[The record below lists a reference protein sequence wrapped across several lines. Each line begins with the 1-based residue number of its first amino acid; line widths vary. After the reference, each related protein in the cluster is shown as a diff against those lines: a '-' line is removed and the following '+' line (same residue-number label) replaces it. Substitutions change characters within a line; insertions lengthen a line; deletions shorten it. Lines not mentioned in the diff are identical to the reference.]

1 MKTRYSAY
9 ALIGLASLSLL
20 GKVNASDDSVI
31 KAKSC
36 PQGYYPNVPFNATQS
51 ACIKCTK
58 DNKHLNCNSD
68 VNPLLQHQAS
78 DKGSIKQLNDQPTND
93 QGDNSTLGI
102 ILTAVGFVGVAVAAV
117 VLFITGY
124 RQYQQKGKT
133 EAEPADVPSK
143 ITDISPDNFGQNM
156 PQYKLHTSSGNE
168 LPLNKAG
175 ESGSSIGPEMKPRA
189 SIKQDAKLGADHN
202 DMLRPRSKK
211 RKSFSTGIYDRA
223 EVDITAI
230 RPISTSTHSLSTV
243 DIVIDDEDL
252 SADDEE
258 LWTELQLH

>member
-1 MKTRYSAY
+1 M
-9 ALIGLASLSLL
+9 SLL
-20 GKVNASDDSVI
+20 GKVNASDSSDDSVI
-31 KAKSC
+31 KAETC

-51 ACIKCTK
+51 SCIKCTK
-58 DNKHLNCNSD
+58 DSKHLNCD
-68 VNPLLQHQAS
+68 TEINPLLRQKS
-78 DKGSIKQLNDQPTND
+78 SNEGSIKPSIDQPKKKR
-93 QGDNSTLGI
+93 GDNYSLGI

-124 RQYQQKGKT
+124 RQYQQKGKS
-133 EAEPADVPSK
+133 EVEN
-143 ITDISPDNFGQNM
+143 DISQDNINPNM
-156 PQYKLHTSSGNE
+156 PAYKLHTSSGNE
-168 LPLNKAG
+168 LPLKKDG
-175 ESGSSIGPEMKPRA
+175 GSA
-189 SIKQDAKLGADHN
+189 SVVSSQMVDERPAVKQDASLGADPN

-252 SADDEE
+252 SADDED